1 MTLTE
6 ESINDK
12 IEIVDNGSWKSI
24 NIRKATIIKR
34 NGIEVSRSFERRFI
48 NPTDDISNEDV
59 DISGIATQIF
69 TEEIKENYKKLTT

>member
-69 TEEIKENYKKLTT
+69 TEEIKESYKKLTT